1 MALTITLQTAASLA
15 ASTPAPATV
24 TVNTGLPGPQGLPG
38 TAATIAVGSVFA
50 VPNGTPPTVTNVG
63 TSSAA
68 VFNFQLE
75 TGPQGTQGIQG
86 IPGPAGATG
95 PAGQGVPIGGTAGQ
109 VLAKIDGTNYNTHWV
124 DSSSSVAWGS
134 ITGTLSNQTDL
145 QTALNG
151 KYSTSNPAGYITSA
165 ALSGYATQSFVTSQ
179 GYITSSA
186 LTGYATQS
194 FVTSQGYITS
204 SALTP
209 YLTISSASSTYTP
222 KAPNDGNYYIQQSGS
237 WVQLIVS

>member
-38 TAATIAVGSVFA
+38 TAATIAVGSVSA

-86 IPGPAGATG
+86 PTGATG

-109 VLAKIDGTNYNTHWV
+109 VLAKIDGTNYNTQWETP
-124 DSSSSVAWGS
+124 SSTFLA
-134 ITGTLSNQTDL
+134 
-145 QTALNG
+145 
-151 KYSTSNPAGYITSA
+151 
-165 ALSGYATQSFVTSQ
+165 GYATQSFVTSQ

-186 LTGYATQS
+186 LAPYLTSATAAS
-194 FVTSQGYITS
+194 TYYPLSNPAGYITS

>member
-38 TAATIAVGSVFA
+38 AAATIAVGSVFA

-124 DSSSSVAWGS
+124 DSLSSVAWGS

-151 KYSTSNPAGYITSA
+151 KYSTSNPA
-165 ALSGYATQSFVTSQ
+165 
-179 GYITSSA
+179 
-186 LTGYATQS
+186 
-194 FVTSQGYITS
+194 GYITS

>member
-38 TAATIAVGSVFA
+38 TAATIAVGSVSA

-75 TGPQGTQGIQG
+75 TGPQGIQGIQG
-86 IPGPAGATG
+86 PTGATG
-95 PAGQGVPIGGTAGQ
+95 ATGAGVPIGGTAGQ
-109 VLAKIDGTNYNTHWV
+109 VLAKIDGTNYNTQWETP
-124 DSSSSVAWGS
+124 SSTFLA
-134 ITGTLSNQTDL
+134 
-145 QTALNG
+145 
-151 KYSTSNPAGYITSA
+151 
-165 ALSGYATQSFVTSQ
+165 
-179 GYITSSA
+179 
-186 LTGYATQS
+186 GYATQS

>member
-15 ASTPAPATV
+15 ASTPAPAMV

-86 IPGPAGATG
+86 PQGPAG
-95 PAGQGVPIGGTAGQ
+95 I
-109 VLAKIDGTNYNTHWV
+109 NT
-124 DSSSSVAWGS
+124 WGS

-186 LTGYATQS
+186 LT
-194 FVTSQGYITS
+194 
-204 SALTP
+204 P

-222 KAPNDGNYYIQQSGS
+222 KAPNDGNYYIQQSGA

>member
-86 IPGPAGATG
+86 IQGIPGPAG
-95 PAGQGVPIGGTAGQ
+95 I
-109 VLAKIDGTNYNTHWV
+109 NT
-124 DSSSSVAWGS
+124 WGS

-179 GYITSSA
+179 GYITA
-186 LTGYATQS
+186 
-194 FVTSQGYITS
+194 

>member
-1 MALTITLQTAASLA
+1 MGLTITLQSAAYLA
-15 ASTPAPATV
+15 ASTPSPATV
-24 TVNTGLPGPQGLPG
+24 NVATGLPGPQGTAG
-38 TAATIAVGSVFA
+38 VAATIAVGSVSS
-50 VPNGTPPTVTNVG
+50 VPYGTPPTVTNVG

-75 TGPQGTQGIQG
+75 TGPQGIQGIQG
-86 IPGPAGATG
+86 PQGPAG
-95 PAGQGVPIGGTAGQ
+95 I
-109 VLAKIDGTNYNTHWV
+109 NT
-124 DSSSSVAWGS
+124 WGS

-179 GYITSSA
+179 GYITSA
-186 LTGYATQS
+186 
-194 FVTSQGYITS
+194 
-204 SALTP
+204 ALTP

-222 KAPNDGNYYIQQSGS
+222 KAPNDGNYYVQQSGA